1 MTKTWWGPGPS
12 ANARVIQPDETT
24 GSRQNKEAEMTIQQR
39 EPVRLNGSV
48 QVPTLPLADA
58 PPARGAAV
66 TSITAKFLAVFRV
79 AVGFV
84 FLWAFL
90 DKTFGLGYATPS
102 AKAWINGGSPTKGF
116 LSGVEVGPFESTFHN
131 WAGAP
136 WANWL
141 FMLGLLGIGVALL
154 FGVALRAAAASG
166 TVMMLLMWAAEW
178 PLARHTSAG
187 APGMSTNPIVDYHI
201 VYALAL
207 VAVAATYAGNTWGL
221 GRRWEKLPFVQR
233 NRWLL

>member
-1 MTKTWWGPGPS
+1 MTTH
-12 ANARVIQPDETT
+12 AAR
-24 GSRQNKEAEMTIQQR
+24 
-39 EPVRLNGSV
+39 
-48 QVPTLPLADA
+48 
-58 PPARGAAV
+58 
-66 TSITAKFLAVFRV
+66 FLAVVRV
-79 AVGFV
+79 ALGFV

-90 DKTFGLGYATPS
+90 DKTFGFGYATPS

-116 LSGVEVGPFESTFHN
+116 LSGVEVGPFESTFHS
-131 WAGAP
+131 WAGTT

-178 PLARHTSAG
+178 PLAKHTSAG
-187 APGMSTNPIVDYHI
+187 APSMSTNPIVDYHI
-201 VYALAL
+201 VYALVLIAL
-207 VAVAATYAGNTWGL
+207 AVTYAGNTWGL
-221 GRRWEKLPFVQR
+221 GRLWARLPFVQR